1 MRIIALTGFMG
12 CGKSSMGKVLAGML
26 SGTFIDLDTL
36 VETRSGRKITEIFAE
51 DGEAAFRVIEKECL
65 SETLAVQAGKTSV
78 DGIIVLS
85 LGGGTLTTPEC
96 AEMVH
101 RDTFCIY
108 LRAGIDTLVHNLE
121 RDFEGRP
128 MLTGKIKGNSTHTGT
143 ESATESAEADG
154 KEKEGPEKSSETL
167 RKRISELMSVRSA
180 IYEKTAHLIIDI
192 DGLDFRQAAEKAAL
206 SLPYCC

>member
-1 MRIIALTGFMG
+1 
-12 CGKSSMGKVLAGML
+12 
-26 SGTFIDLDTL
+26 
-36 VETRSGRKITEIFAE
+36 
-51 DGEAAFRVIEKECL
+51 
-65 SETLAVQAGKTSV
+65 
-78 DGIIVLS
+78 
-85 LGGGTLTTPEC
+85 
-96 AEMVH
+96 
-101 RDTFCIY
+101 
-108 LRAGIDTLVHNLE
+108 
-121 RDFEGRP
+121 

-154 KEKEGPEKSSETL
+154 KEKEGSETSSETL